1 MREFLIADEDD
12 PHVSRAV
19 KLLIP
24 KNCFVL
30 WNSKTLHA
38 SVGMDES
45 KRLEFNRLTSYIT
58 YFPKAERS
66 EEVYGE
72 RIYGYYDG
80 DNCSHYAT
88 RHDPKPPMYGFNSF
102 RTLKPY
108 LNESEDVSDD
118 IPVDRLAL
126 I

>member
-1 MREFLIADEDD
+1 M
-12 PHVSRAV
+12 V
-19 KLLIP
+19 
-24 KNCFVL
+24 
-30 WNSKTLHA
+30 
-38 SVGMDES
+38 
-45 KRLEFNRLTSYIT
+45 
-58 YFPKAERS
+58 
-66 EEVYGE
+66 
-72 RIYGYYDG
+72 YYDG